1 MKKKLEEV
9 KNLKESLS
17 KIMTENNV
25 TDQKILNLE
34 KKIIES
40 DSVAKQESFGKRKE
54 DLIWQIK
61 ASNDKIKCQEN
72 SINELKDE
80 IYNLKEVKNNN
91 MIEDTNIYLDLK
103 LEPDDPNQKMILL
116 EHELENQKEVS
127 EKLKAYVGE
136 VLENVTISNRAVLEG
151 KQSVN

>member
-1 MKKKLEEV
+1 MLNLREEV

-54 DLIWQIK
+54 DLI
-61 ASNDKIKCQEN
+61 
-72 SINELKDE
+72 
-80 IYNLKEVKNNN
+80 
-91 MIEDTNIYLDLK
+91 
-103 LEPDDPNQKMILL
+103 
-116 EHELENQKEVS
+116 
-127 EKLKAYVGE
+127 
-136 VLENVTISNRAVLEG
+136 
-151 KQSVN
+151 